1 MSFLGFGKS
10 KKNQSTALP
19 AATRDIASSHGPE
32 TRIPTANGIAGPPGS
47 SGMERRGTIQN
58 QSQPSVNT
66 SLESMRGM
74 ATPLAEPGKVMR
86 ERAESD
92 LSVSAELAAERFTN
106 DARAGQRMK
115 VMYGLS

>member
-19 AATRDIASSHGPE
+19 AATREIASSHGPD
-32 TRIPTANGIAGPPGS
+32 TRVPTANGIAGLANAN
-47 SGMERRGTIQN
+47 GMERRGTIQN
-58 QSQPSVNT
+58 QTQPSVNT

-74 ATPLAEPGKVMR
+74 ATPLAEPGKAMR

-92 LSVSAELAAERFTN
+92 LTVST
-106 DARAGQRMK
+106 K
-115 VMYGLS
+115 